1 MPDDIGACSTRIR
14 LYDGTVRTLYDC
26 VRTNLNPVLCSG
38 AYNSNTTVYECCT
51 DGDFCNE
58 NLSPT
63 FPPSPT
69 LPTSSDSTNSS
80 TNAVTSIT
88 PSSVM
93 VSTSSAIGPT
103 PDPGECYCCGL
114 GYSLCGVQYGSK
126 Q

>member
-1 MPDDIGACSTRIR
+1 MEDGSGACSTRIR
-14 LYDGTVRTLYDC
+14 LYNGAVRTDYDC
-26 VRTNLNPVLCSG
+26 VDTNLDPVLCSG

-58 NLSPT
+58 NL
-63 FPPSPT
+63 SPT

-114 GYSLCGVQYGSK
+114 SYSLCGVQYGST